1 MTEITSRCAGS
12 YTNVHG
18 EFGRVINQEC
28 IGCQRRAP
36 GDPDES
42 VMHRKESD
50 AVKARLAALEKQE
63 PVAWLVYAKGSHRYC
78 ALTFDTNK
86 VPDIYAGGDV
96 IALYTA
102 PGAAMNGGNHERS

>member
-1 MTEITSRCAGS
+1 MSIDNYTDRERELRCVVADLQAE
-12 YTNVHG
+12 NN
-18 EFGRVINQEC
+18 EL
-28 IGCQRRAP
+28 RA
-36 GDPDES
+36 
-42 VMHRKESD
+42 K
-50 AVKARLAALEKQE
+50 LAALEKQE

>member
-18 EFGRVINQEC
+18 EFGRVIHAKC
-28 IGCQRRAP
+28 IGCQLRAP
-36 GDPDES
+36 GES

-50 AVKARLAALEKQE
+50 AVKARLAPLEKQE